1 MEEVFMDI
9 NYRPCYYFF
18 DLYNI
23 KFENSFLVFY
33 ANSFLGLN
41 RFKARKPILV
51 RNGQVI
57 GCQILS
63 NGSFIDRMDYYRI
76 HPYYQIHA
84 QTYVF
89 KIPLE
94 ASPISKK
101 DKEQFVK
108 EYLQMIVKYKI
119 KPSSKG
125 KPFIY
130 RKDSGP
136 FELNK
141 GSRIIQKAVSEFN
154 KKWGLQGLYDLSYD
168 SSMK

>member
-1 MEEVFMDI
+1 
-9 NYRPCYYFF
+9 
-18 DLYNI
+18 
-23 KFENSFLVFY
+23 
-33 ANSFLGLN
+33 
-41 RFKARKPILV
+41 
-51 RNGQVI
+51 
-57 GCQILS
+57 
-63 NGSFIDRMDYYRI
+63 
-76 HPYYQIHA
+76 
-84 QTYVF
+84 
-89 KIPLE
+89 
-94 ASPISKK
+94 
-101 DKEQFVK
+101 
-108 EYLQMIVKYKI
+108 MIVKYKI